1 MQLDIPSLSYS
12 DALVYIEDFLSKTP
26 TFGISENDF
35 FVINTSYNLGIE
47 LPIEIWTLWLV
58 LK

>member
-47 LPIEIWTLWLV
+47 LPIEI
-58 LK
+58 